1 MRLNLSPLFSR
12 RLVLGYDIWCQ
23 YGVHLLERFRRNPH
37 LSWPEYLEEL
47 TGVVGA
53 WHIFAHVRECFGR
66 FSGMYVWGIG
76 IIEMEILETLWSL
89 INMMTEATRSMSRA
103 NREETINFYI
113 NDMNLKKNQNL
124 SESIDQYR
132 AALPGDRGESSG
144 PSGCPGRTPGRR
156 GADRA
161 TVPSTIRKWKKQVT
175 VRTSRQALLETMDA
189 SCALRSR
196 IAWQAQLTEVY
207 RKRSVDLEHP
217 ELYDPKFMDEFLQS
231 AFKGIQGSLR
241 HLENSY

>member
-132 AALPGDRGESSG
+132 AALPGDRGESPGPPDAPGVLRDDVALTVPQSPP
-144 PSGCPGRTPGRR
+144 PSGSG
-156 GADRA
+156 
-161 TVPSTIRKWKKQVT
+161 
-175 VRTSRQALLETMDA
+175 
-189 SCALRSR
+189 RSR
-196 IAWQAQLTEVY
+196 SLFAPAVKPCSRPWTLLALFAVASRGRHNS
-207 RKRSVDLEHP
+207 RKCIGSV
-217 ELYDPKFMDEFLQS
+217 
-231 AFKGIQGSLR
+231 R
-241 HLENSY
+241 